1 MTVHTKFV
9 TVTIGEMLDNDE
21 KAFLDIIA
29 GRAFGTAG
37 AQEIDFRAAG
47 FPHRRAAARHHRRRA
62 GDGPVDGT
70 GYPAGHVIGR
80 RGTAVTVLA
89 IDADFVEVDGF
100 SDDSY
105 ATGFVPLD
113 ALLLTRTT

>member
-47 FPHRRAAARHHRRRA
+47 VA
-62 GDGPVDGT
+62 GDM
-70 GYPAGHVIGR
+70 VIELEV
-80 RGTAVTVLA
+80 TA
-89 IDADFVEVDGF
+89 EMPEK
-100 SDDSY
+100 SE
-105 ATGFVPLD
+105 
-113 ALLLTRTT
+113 

>member
-1 MTVHTKFV
+1 MAT
-9 TVTIGEMLDNDE
+9 NDSRP
-21 KAFLDIIA
+21 AVLLRDI
-29 GRAFGTAG
+29 TAG
-37 AQEIDFRAAG
+37 ELAMDS
-47 FPHRRAAARHHRRRA
+47 
-62 GDGPVDGT
+62 VDGT